1 MVSGPRPLIV
11 MHSNSAFR
19 ERVRR
24 ITHNSAFEISFLPDW
39 ETLRALLPETPPAA
53 LLLVDPY
60 SPIVREG
67 PQLAQELR
75 ALLWEFPS
83 ATVIAAMELLPGRS
97 HDVRTL
103 GEWGVTEILS
113 IGEEDTQEAMTRRL
127 RAAQGR
133 PLQNLLQR
141 CLPSTV
147 SARART
153 LMMTAAEVVS
163 LGGRGRDLARA
174 LHLSERTVLRW
185 SERAALPPPRRL
197 MAWMRILL
205 AASLLDDPGR
215 TVLSVAYA
223 CGYSSDSS
231 LRRAMQDFLGTIPTT
246 LRREGAFAHASSK
259 FLEELEEVKSWGKE
273 KWKERTLEDGR
284 VTRRQRMRL
293 KLHGIIPPPRKR
305 ELDD

>member
-1 MVSGPRPLIV
+1 MVPGQRPLIV

-24 ITHNSAFEISFLPDW
+24 VSGKTFDCSFLPDW
-39 ETLRALLPETPPAA
+39 ESLRAAITDAPPAA
-53 LLLVDPY
+53 LLVVDPY
-60 SPIVREG
+60 AGANGDAVLSP
-67 PQLAQELR
+67 QLR

-83 ATVIAAMELLPGRS
+83 ATVLAAMELRTGRS

-103 GEWGVTEILS
+103 GEWGVTDIIS
-113 IGEEDTQEAMTRRL
+113 IGEEDTHEAISRRL
-127 RAAQGR
+127 RGAQGR

-141 CLPSTV
+141 CLPS
-147 SARART
+147 SMSGRART
-153 LMMTAAEVVS
+153 LLMTAAEVVS
-163 LGGRGRDLARA
+163 MGGRGRDLARS

-185 SERAALPPPRRL
+185 SERSGLPPPRRL

-215 TVLSVAYA
+215 TVLSVAFA

-246 LRREGAFAHASSK
+246 LRREGAFSRASRL
-259 FLEELEEVKSWGKE
+259 FLEELTDVRSWGKE
-273 KWKERTLEDGR
+273 QWKEKALEDGR
-284 VTRRQRMRL
+284 RTRRKDRR
-293 KLHGIIPPPRKR
+293 RKGG
-305 ELDD
+305 